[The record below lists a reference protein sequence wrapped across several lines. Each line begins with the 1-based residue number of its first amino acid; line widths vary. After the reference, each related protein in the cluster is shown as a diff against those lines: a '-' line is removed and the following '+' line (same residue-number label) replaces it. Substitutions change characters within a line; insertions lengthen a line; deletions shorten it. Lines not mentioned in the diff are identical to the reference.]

1 MSTGFIS
8 ATNSH
13 RISEAVAA
21 IRKKIGD
28 HAPRAAIVL
37 GSGLGGLAG
46 TIQQP
51 RSIAYDDIPHFARST
66 ASGHRGAIVAGFFGH
81 EKSVPVVAMAGRLH
95 CYEGWTVEQVTFPV
109 RVLAALGVKVL
120 ILSNA
125 AGGLNPNYRVGD
137 MMVIRDHIN
146 FMHRRRTAADD
157 GNGMESTNGRTLHG
171 PYDPTLSA
179 VALRAARRGDF
190 VAWEGTYLAT
200 LGPSYE
206 TRAEYRMMR
215 RIGADAVGMSTVP
228 EVIAAARQGM
238 RVLAI
243 SMISNV
249 ARPDVGV
256 KTSHQQVLAAGQQAE
271 PRMGQMVEAVVATV

>member
-1 MSTGFIS
+1 MVGT
-8 ATNSH
+8 ANTR
-13 RISEAVAA
+13 RISEAVEA
-21 IRKKIGD
+21 IRNRIGD
-28 HAPRAAIVL
+28 HAPRVAVVL
-37 GSGLGGLAG
+37 GSGLGGFAAA
-46 TIQQP
+46 IEQP
-51 RSIAYDDIPHFARST
+51 RSLAYREIPYFARST
-66 ASGHRGAIVAGFFGH
+66 ASGHRGEIVAGFLGR
-81 EKSVPVVAMAGRLH
+81 KKPVPVVAMAGRLH
-95 CYEGWTVEQVTFPV
+95 CYEGWTVDQVTFPV
-109 RVLAALGVKVL
+109 CVLAALGTEVL

-137 MMVIRDHIN
+137 IMVIRDHIN
-146 FMHRRRTAADD
+146 FMHRRWTAVDD
-157 GNGMESTNGRTLHG
+157 QNDMEMEDRRILHD
-171 PYDPTLSA
+171 PYDPMLSA

-190 VAWEGTYLAT
+190 AAWEGTYLAT

-249 ARPDVGV
+249 ARPDVRV
-256 KTSHQQVLAAGQQAE
+256 ETSHQQVLEAGRHAE
-271 PRMGQMVEAVVATV
+271 PRIGQMVAAVVAAV